1 MSARDL
7 PLWLVRVYAFVWG
20 AIWGSFANVFIY
32 RWPREMSVLR
42 PASHCPHCDH
52 PVRAYDNVPI
62 LAWLWLR
69 GRCRDCKA
77 PISPRYPMVE
87 ALYAIAAFVIAERLF
102 RGDPDQALST
112 ALALFFVRFALAWG
126 LLSVAFVDME
136 TMLIPDVISLPGV
149 ALGVGASAMLPGLG
163 WRASV
168 TGAAMGAA
176 IPLSLYLF
184 WRYVLRREGM
194 GLGDVKLLAMIG
206 AFQGQEGVLFAMF
219 AGSLQGMLAVGVS
232 KLTGWKLGP
241 DHPFDD
247 DDEESDAAVEADAK
261 GDDRVKRDDATSSEA
276 KSDATSSDAKSD
288 AMSDEKP
295 SLLRTMLPF
304 GPFLALGAIEYLLGA
319 DVWVREYV
327 AFLRGER

>member
-69 GRCRDCKA
+69 GKCRDCKA
-77 PISPRYPMVE
+77 PISPRYPLVE
-87 ALYAIAAFVIAERLF
+87 SLYAIAAFVVAERLF
-102 RGDPDQALST
+102 RGDPDQALS
-112 ALALFFVRFALAWG
+112 AAMALFFVRFALAWG
-126 LLSVAFVDME
+126 LLTVAFVDME
-136 TMLIPDVISLPGV
+136 TMLIPDVISLPGI
-149 ALGVGASAMLPGLG
+149 ALGIGASAMLPGLG

-168 TGAAMGAA
+168 TGAVMGAA
-176 IPLSLYLF
+176 IPLSMYLF

-206 AFQGQEGVLFAMF
+206 AFQGHEGVLFAMF
-219 AGSLQGMLAVGVS
+219 AGSLQGMLAVGIS
-232 KLTGWKLGP
+232 KATGWKLGP
-241 DHPFDD
+241 DKPFDD
-247 DDEESDAAVEADAK
+247 DEGEAPAPSDTPAETDAAVSADKPAEADAAVTA
-261 GDDRVKRDDATSSEA
+261 GEP
-276 KSDATSSDAKSD
+276 
-288 AMSDEKP
+288 EKP

-304 GPFLALGAIEYLLGA
+304 WQFLALGALEYLLGA
-319 DVWVREYV
+319 DLWVREYI